1 MSRKIYDLSRLRKT
15 YPLRR
20 RRPVY
25 ASIDDSHMESIIILV
40 TENTALPVTYTFEN
54 EFTEIPVCIATCENQ
69 NFNVFIRAL
78 TTTSVT
84 LGVSGQISANE
95 NLKIHLQVFRDK
107 SKTLE

>member
-20 RRPVY
+20 KRPVY

-54 EFTEIPVCIATCENQ
+54 QFTAIPVCVATCENK
-69 NFNVFIRAL
+69 NFNVFISSL
-78 TTTSVT
+78 TTTNVT
-84 LGVSGQISANE
+84 LSVSGQIPPSE
-95 NLKIHLQVFRDK
+95 ELKIHLQVFRDK
-107 SKTLE
+107 SQSGN

>member
-25 ASIDDSHMESIIILV
+25 AEVDDSHMETVVLLV

-54 EFTEIPVCIATCENQ
+54 QFTGIPVCVATAQNQ
-69 NFNVFIRAL
+69 NVNVFITSL
-78 TTTSVT
+78 TTTAVQ
-84 LGVSGQISANE
+84 LDISGNIPSGENIKIQLQI
-95 NLKIHLQVFRDK
+95 FRNK
-107 SKTLE
+107 SLED